1 MFRMSANNMHSQ
13 AEGVLY
19 WKAAPEE
26 QQLLIWCV
34 HLVAWLTQMLSRFLT
49 RIFKWHAADTDT
61 HTRVKFAYISAESIK
76 FISE

>member
-19 WKAAPEE
+19 WKAPPEE

-34 HLVAWLTQMLSRFLT
+34 HLVAWLTQMLSRVST
-49 RIFKWHAADTDT
+49 HIFKWHAADTDT
-61 HTRVKFAYISAESIK
+61 HTRAVSAYISAESIT
-76 FISE
+76 FISQ